1 MRSFE
6 QHISV
11 GFHYP
16 VHFTSDAFNTRNP
29 LLIQPLQRARPN
41 GTENL
46 LFMIDENVARHHPN
60 LVDSIKAYCRT
71 QPKLASGAVAPLILP
86 GGEIVKN
93 DPAHLSAAYQAIH
106 RQGVCRHS
114 FVVAIGGGALLDVA
128 GYAAATAHR
137 GVRLIRMPTTVLSQN
152 DSGVGVKNGVNAMG
166 KKNFVGAFA
175 PPFAVINDWNFLTT
189 LDQRDWLA
197 GVSEGIKVGLIKD

>member
-6 QHISV
+6 QHINV

-16 VHFTSDAFNTRNP
+16 VHFTSDAFNPRNP
-29 LLIQPLQRARPN
+29 LLIQTIQRAGTD
-41 GTENL
+41 GTEKL
-46 LFMIDENVARHHPN
+46 LFIIDDNVARHHPGLLN
-60 LVDSIKAYCRT
+60 TITAYCRA
-71 QPKLASGAVAPLILP
+71 QPKLASGAAAPLVLP

-93 DPAHLSAAYQAIH
+93 DPAHLTAAYQAIH
-106 RQGVCRHS
+106 RQGICRHS
-114 FVVAIGGGALLDVA
+114 FIVAIGGGALLDVA

-152 DSGVGVKNGVNAMG
+152 DSGVGVKNGINAMG
-166 KKNFVGAFA
+166 KKNFLGAFA

-197 GVSEGIKVGLIKD
+197 GVSEGIKVG